1 MNKLLREAKRII
13 TLILSLVIFITA
25 LPLYVFA
32 DEFEIAN
39 EKAQEEVNVIKTIEE
54 NEAERVEAEEITDSE
69 ETLEAAEEELETE
82 TSEELETAEEE
93 AEKAAEELEIE
104 NSEELETAEEEIEAE
119 EAEVIEEA
127 EEETVEAQIEEE
139 VQIEI
144 EAEEGLV
151 LMTVTLD
158 CGLKLTGMMPKNA
171 VVEAIP
177 VSVEI
182 DGEEVLAAYDINIF
196 ENEEMKALGIVWQPE
211 EGSISVSLAD
221 DSFGTEE
228 LNVYHTPEG
237 GEPELVT
244 TVGADRKSVV

>member
-25 LPLYVFA
+25 LPLYAFA

-39 EKAQEEVNVIKTIEE
+39 EAAQEEVTVIETIEE

-82 TSEELETAEEE
+82 
-93 AEKAAEELEIE
+93 
-104 NSEELETAEEEIEAE
+104 NSEELETAEDEIEAE
-119 EAEVIEEA
+119 DAEVIEEA

-151 LMTVTLD
+151 SLPRIDAHGDVPRAIDAHAAGILVHV
-158 CGLKLTGMMPKNA
+158 LIARRL
-171 VVEAIP
+171 VVVPDAPEAI
-177 VSVEI
+177 
-182 DGEEVLAAYDINIF
+182 GLAV
-196 ENEEMKALGIVWQPE
+196 K
-211 EGSISVSLAD
+211 
-221 DSFGTEE
+221 
-228 LNVYHTPEG
+228 
-237 GEPELVT
+237 
-244 TVGADRKSVV
+244 